1 MKTEFSSRYT
11 AFRTYYYFRPKDP
24 NITFLFSSS
33 HVATNRRPLVQ
44 VHSNGVQVS
53 LFPDIQD
60 VYLSYRDYTTVN
72 DAQWHHIA
80 IVWDGEN
87 GGELKLITEGLIAS
101 KVEGYGSGRKLP
113 KL

>member
-1 MKTEFSSRYT
+1 MFI
-11 AFRTYYYFRPKDP
+11 
-24 NITFLFSSS
+24 NFLNSSS
-33 HVATNRRPLVQ
+33 HVANNRRPLIQ
-44 VHSNGVQVS
+44 AHSNGVQVS
-53 LFPDIQD
+53 LFPDLQD

-101 KVEGYGSGRKLP
+101 KVDGYGSGRKLT